1 MARGRNRKVLLVSA
15 GFCGVAGAVF
25 YGFHAMNAQ
34 VLAGLVFGWAAGI
47 GGLAMFHLMMRQAEK
62 SQGGEDHKRLANY
75 YTCRLAILIGAVL
88 CAVWLPFIDALATV
102 IGLILVTPAAS
113 LVLMLEKD

>member
-1 MARGRNRKVLLVSA
+1 M
-15 GFCGVAGAVF
+15 
-25 YGFHAMNAQ
+25 
-34 VLAGLVFGWAAGI
+34 
-47 GGLAMFHLMMRQAEK
+47 AEK
-62 SQGGEDHKRLANY
+62 SQGEADHKRMANY